1 MTSNGRSSGGNAPAT
16 KNGCRCY
23 QIASTIIQRL
33 RGAAAVVVH
42 SMNSPVSRQP
52 KPLVMVVSLSPN
64 VDFTAPNSCLT
75 PATRHERKHLDKKD
89 PPNCPCIVLKQG
101 YLSPFS
107 SCLPSVGSASLGAAV
122 MRSSNP
128 YATKLTCGC
137 WAGPAQR
144 VPPCQSRNALDFK
157 NANTVPEL
165 VLVNRMELHR
175 SRLLRDSRAASR
187 GSAAC
192 RACMLSSSTENRH
205 RKFC

>member
-1 MTSNGRSSGGNAPAT
+1 
-16 KNGCRCY
+16 
-23 QIASTIIQRL
+23 
-33 RGAAAVVVH
+33 
-42 SMNSPVSRQP
+42 MNSPVSRQP

-75 PATRHERKHLDKKD
+75 PATRHERKHLDKKISRIA
-89 PPNCPCIVLKQG
+89 PG
-101 YLSPFS
+101 TEARLSVSLQFLLTERRIGLARS
-107 SCLPSVGSASLGAAV
+107 GGHALVKSVRHKADVWLLG
-122 MRSSNP
+122 R
-128 YATKLTCGC
+128 TCTESTTVSEQKR
-137 WAGPAQR
+137 PRFQ
-144 VPPCQSRNALDFK
+144 

>member
-16 KNGCRCY
+16 KNGCRYY

-75 PATRHERKHLDKKD
+75 PATRHERKHLDKRS
-89 PPNCPCIVLKQG
+89 PELPLVLKQG
-101 YLSPFS
+101 YLCPFS
-107 SCLPSVGSASLGAAV
+107 SCLPSVGSASPGAAV

-128 YATKLTCGC
+128 YATKLTCCC

-157 NANTVPEL
+157 MQTQYLNWYWLIEWSCTVA
-165 VLVNRMELHR
+165 
-175 SRLLRDSRAASR
+175 D
-187 GSAAC
+187 C
-192 RACMLSSSTENRH
+192 
-205 RKFC
+205 